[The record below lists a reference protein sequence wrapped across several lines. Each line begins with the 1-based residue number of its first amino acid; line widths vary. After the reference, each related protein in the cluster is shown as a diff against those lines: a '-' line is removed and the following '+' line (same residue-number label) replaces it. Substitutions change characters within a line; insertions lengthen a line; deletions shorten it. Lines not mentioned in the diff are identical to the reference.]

1 MTNITAELVSR
12 ARSSSVSRTM
22 SPNRPRRTPAAGL
35 LVSMRPRQWLK
46 NLIVATAPLA
56 AGVLTEPEVLV
67 RVVLAV
73 VTFTLV
79 SAAVYLVNDV
89 CDAEEDRR
97 HPLKSMRP
105 IAAGEVSPPTALLA
119 GGVLATVGIGAGTAL
134 DWRLGLTLAIYAAL
148 QVSYALWLKHM
159 AVIDLAVVASG
170 FLLRAVG
177 GGVATGVVLSQW
189 FLLVAAFGS
198 LFMVAGKRYSEFHA
212 LGSHAGT
219 RRSLELYSES
229 YLRFVWG
236 LAAGV
241 TITAYSLWAFE
252 ISPSS
257 GVPWQAISIAP
268 FVLGLLRYSVD
279 IDRGLAGEPE
289 DIVLRDRV
297 LQSIGLI
304 WLVTFALGVA
314 A

>member
-1 MTNITAELVSR
+1 MR
-12 ARSSSVSRTM
+12 
-22 SPNRPRRTPAAGL
+22 PHPRRRSPAASL
-35 LVSMRPRQWLK
+35 LVSVRPRQWLK

-56 AGVLTEPEVLV
+56 AGVLAEPRVLMRVLV
-67 RVVLAV
+67 AV
-73 VTFTLV
+73 AAFTLV

-97 HPLKSMRP
+97 HPLKSARP
-105 IAAGEVSPPTALLA
+105 IAAGEISPRLALLA
-119 GGVLATVGIGAGTAL
+119 AALLSGLGIATGAWL
-134 DWRLGLTLAIYAAL
+134 DLRLGLTLVIYAVL
-148 QVSYALWLKHM
+148 QISYALWLKHM

-177 GGVATGVVLSQW
+177 GGVAVDVALSQW

-198 LFMVAGKRYSEFHA
+198 LFMVAGKRYSEMHS
-212 LGSHAGT
+212 LGSAAGT
-219 RRSLELYSES
+219 RRSLSLYSES

-252 ISPSS
+252 ISPAT
-257 GVPWQAISIAP
+257 GLPWQAISIAP
-268 FVLGLLRYSVD
+268 FVLGLLRYAVD

-297 LQSIGLI
+297 LQAIGLV
-304 WLVTFALGVA
+304 WLATFALGVTA
-314 A
+314 

>member
-1 MTNITAELVSR
+1 
-12 ARSSSVSRTM
+12 M
-22 SPNRPRRTPAAGL
+22 SPFPRRRSPAMSL
-35 LVSMRPRQWLK
+35 VVSMRPRQWLK

-56 AGVLTEPEVLV
+56 AGVLAEPHVLLRVLV
-67 RVVLAV
+67 AV
-73 VTFTLV
+73 VAFTLV
-79 SAAVYLVNDV
+79 SAAVYLINDV

-97 HPLKSMRP
+97 HPLKSARP
-105 IAAGEVSPPTALLA
+105 IAAGEVAPRVALLA
-119 GGVLATVGIGAGTAL
+119 AAGLAALGIAIGAWL
-134 DWRLGLTLAIYAAL
+134 DLWFGLTLVIYAVL
-148 QVSYALWLKHM
+148 QISYALWLKHM

-177 GGVATGVVLSQW
+177 GGLAVDVALSQW

-198 LFMVAGKRYSEFHA
+198 LFMVAGKRYSEMHS
-212 LGSHAGT
+212 LGSAAGT
-219 RRSLELYSES
+219 RRSLSLYSES

-252 ISPSS
+252 IAPTT
-257 GVPWQAISIAP
+257 GVQWQAISIAP
-268 FVLGLLRYSVD
+268 FVLGLLRYAVD

-289 DIVLRDRV
+289 DIVLRDHV
-297 LQSIGLI
+297 LQAIGLA

>member
-1 MTNITAELVSR
+1 MRSLTRRSPVTSLV
-12 ARSSSVSRTM
+12 
-22 SPNRPRRTPAAGL
+22 
-35 LVSMRPRQWLK
+35 VSMRPRQWLK

-56 AGVLTEPEVLV
+56 AGVLTDPPVLFRVLV
-67 RVVLAV
+67 AIA
-73 VTFTLV
+73 TFILV

-97 HPLKSMRP
+97 HPLKSLRP
-105 IAAGEVSPPTALLA
+105 IAAGDVAPSTALLTA
-119 GGVLATVGIGAGTAL
+119 ALLAAVGIAAGSVL
-134 DWRLGLTLAIYAAL
+134 DWQLGVTLAVYAGL
-148 QVSYALWLKHM
+148 QVSYALWLKHL

-170 FLLRAVG
+170 FVLRAVG
-177 GGVATGVVLSQW
+177 GGVAAGVVLSQW

-198 LFMVAGKRYSEFHA
+198 LFMVAGKRYSEFKA
-212 LGSHAGT
+212 LGSAAGT

-252 ISPSS
+252 ISPDS
-257 GVPWQAISIAP
+257 GTPWQAISIAP
-268 FVLGLLRYSVD
+268 FVLGVLRYSVD
-279 IDRGLAGEPE
+279 VDRGLAGEPE

-297 LQSIGLI
+297 LQTIAVA
-304 WLVTFALGVA
+304 WLVTFALGVWA
-314 A
+314 

>member
-1 MTNITAELVSR
+1 MRPYPPRRSR
-12 ARSSSVSRTM
+12 AM
-22 SPNRPRRTPAAGL
+22 SL
-35 LVSMRPRQWLK
+35 VVSMRPRQWLK
-46 NLIVATAPLA
+46 NLIVVTAPLA
-56 AGVLTEPEVLV
+56 AGVLAEPDVLWRVLV
-67 RVVLAV
+67 AV
-73 VTFTLV
+73 VAFTLV
-79 SAAVYLVNDV
+79 SAAVYLTNDV

-105 IAAGEVSPPTALLA
+105 IAAGEVTPRLALLA
-119 GGVLATVGIGAGTAL
+119 AAFLAGLGIATGTWL
-134 DWRLGLTLAIYAAL
+134 DARLGLTLVIYAAL

-177 GGVATGVVLSQW
+177 GGVAVDVALSQW

-198 LFMVAGKRYSEFHA
+198 LFMVAGKRYSEMHS
-212 LGSHAGT
+212 LGSAAGT
-219 RRSLELYSES
+219 RRSLSLYSES

-252 ISPSS
+252 ISPGT

-268 FVLGLLRYSVD
+268 FVLALLRYAVD

-289 DIVLRDRV
+289 DIVLRDHV
-297 LQSIGLI
+297 LQAIGLV
-304 WLVTFALGVA
+304 WLATFALGVA
-314 A
+314 T

>member
-1 MTNITAELVSR
+1 MRPYPPRRSR
-12 ARSSSVSRTM
+12 AM
-22 SPNRPRRTPAAGL
+22 SL
-35 LVSMRPRQWLK
+35 VVSMRPRQWLK
-46 NLIVATAPLA
+46 NLIVVTAPLA
-56 AGVLTEPEVLV
+56 AGVLAEPHVLWRVLV
-67 RVVLAV
+67 AV
-73 VTFTLV
+73 VAFTLV
-79 SAAVYLVNDV
+79 SAAVYLTNDV

-105 IAAGEVSPPTALLA
+105 IAAGEVTPRLALLA
-119 GGVLATVGIGAGTAL
+119 AAILAGLGIATGTWL
-134 DWRLGLTLAIYAAL
+134 DVRLGLTLVIYAAL

-177 GGVATGVVLSQW
+177 GGVAVDVALSQW

-198 LFMVAGKRYSEFHA
+198 LFMVAGKRYSEMHS
-212 LGSHAGT
+212 LGSAAGT
-219 RRSLELYSES
+219 RRSLSLYSES

-252 ISPSS
+252 ISP
-257 GVPWQAISIAP
+257 GTGIPWQAISIAP
-268 FVLGLLRYSVD
+268 FVLALLRYAVD

-289 DIVLRDRV
+289 DIVLRDHV
-297 LQSIGLI
+297 LQAIGLV
-304 WLVTFALGVA
+304 WLATFALGVA
-314 A
+314 T

>member
-1 MTNITAELVSR
+1 MRPYPPRRSR
-12 ARSSSVSRTM
+12 AM
-22 SPNRPRRTPAAGL
+22 SL
-35 LVSMRPRQWLK
+35 VVSMRPRQWLK
-46 NLIVATAPLA
+46 NLIVVTAPLA
-56 AGVLTEPEVLV
+56 AGVLAEPDVLWRVLV
-67 RVVLAV
+67 AV
-73 VTFTLV
+73 VAFTLV
-79 SAAVYLVNDV
+79 SAAVYLTNDV

-105 IAAGEVSPPTALLA
+105 IAAGEVTPRLALVTAAIVA
-119 GGVLATVGIGAGTAL
+119 GLGIATGTWL
-134 DWRLGLTLAIYAAL
+134 DARLGLTLVIYAAL

-177 GGVATGVVLSQW
+177 GGVAVDVALSQW

-198 LFMVAGKRYSEFHA
+198 LFMVAGKRYSEMHS
-212 LGSHAGT
+212 LGSAAGT
-219 RRSLELYSES
+219 RRSLSLYSES

-252 ISPSS
+252 ISPGA

-268 FVLGLLRYSVD
+268 FVLGLLRYAVD

-289 DIVLRDRV
+289 DIVLRDHV
-297 LQSIGLI
+297 LQAIGLV
-304 WLVTFALGVA
+304 WLATFALGVA
-314 A
+314 T

>member
-1 MTNITAELVSR
+1 M
-12 ARSSSVSRTM
+12 RSLTRR
-22 SPNRPRRTPAAGL
+22 SPVAGL
-35 LVSMRPRQWLK
+35 VVSMRPRQWLK

-56 AGVLTEPEVLV
+56 AGVLTDPPVLA
-67 RVVLAV
+67 RVVVAIA
-73 VTFTLV
+73 TFTLV

-97 HPLKSMRP
+97 HPIKSLRP
-105 IAAGEVSPPTALLA
+105 IAAGDVTPPTALA
-119 GGVLATVGIGAGTAL
+119 AATVLAVIGITAGTLLA
-134 DWRLGLTLAIYAAL
+134 WELGLTLAIYLGL

-170 FLLRAVG
+170 FVLRAVG
-177 GGVATGVVLSQW
+177 GGVAVGVVLSQW

-198 LFMVAGKRYSEFHA
+198 LFMVAGKRYSELQA
-212 LGSHAGT
+212 LGSAAGT

-252 ISPSS
+252 ISPES
-257 GVPWQAISIAP
+257 GTPWQAISIAP
-268 FVLGLLRYSVD
+268 FVLGVLRYSVD
-279 IDRGLAGEPE
+279 VDRGLAGEPE

-297 LQSIGLI
+297 LQTIGVAWLI
-304 WLVTFALGVA
+304 TFALGVA

>member
-1 MTNITAELVSR
+1 MSLV
-12 ARSSSVSRTM
+12 
-22 SPNRPRRTPAAGL
+22 
-35 LVSMRPRQWLK
+35 VSMRPRQWLK
-46 NLIVATAPLA
+46 NLIVVTAPLA
-56 AGVLTEPEVLV
+56 AGVLAEPDVLWRVLV
-67 RVVLAV
+67 AV
-73 VTFTLV
+73 VAFTLV
-79 SAAVYLVNDV
+79 SAAVYLTNDV

-105 IAAGEVSPPTALLA
+105 IAAGEVTPRLALVTAAIVA
-119 GGVLATVGIGAGTAL
+119 GLGIATGTWL
-134 DWRLGLTLAIYAAL
+134 DARLGLTLVIYAAL

-177 GGVATGVVLSQW
+177 GGVAVDVALSQW

-198 LFMVAGKRYSEFHA
+198 LFMVAGKRYSEMHS
-212 LGSHAGT
+212 LGSAAGT
-219 RRSLELYSES
+219 RRSLSLYSES

-252 ISPSS
+252 ISPGT

-268 FVLGLLRYSVD
+268 FVLGLLRYAVD

-289 DIVLRDRV
+289 DIVLRDHV
-297 LQSIGLI
+297 LQAIGLV
-304 WLVTFALGVA
+304 WLATFALGVA
-314 A
+314 T